1 LSLLRVFKDLRVFV
15 QNFVAEDVGVISAS
29 PGAVPCLYAAA
40 FPAYFPSGNPA
51 SGENRSAAAGS
62 QSPAPQKER

>member
-1 LSLLRVFKDLRVFV
+1 VFKDLRVFV
-15 QNFVAEDVGVISAS
+15 HNFVAEDVGVISAS

-51 SGENRSAAAGS
+51 SGENRSAAA
-62 QSPAPQKER
+62 